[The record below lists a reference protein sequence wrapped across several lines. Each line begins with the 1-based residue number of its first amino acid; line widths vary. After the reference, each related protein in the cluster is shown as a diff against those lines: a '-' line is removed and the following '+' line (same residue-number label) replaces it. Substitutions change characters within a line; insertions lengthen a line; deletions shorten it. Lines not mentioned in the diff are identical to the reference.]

1 MNWRNIDN
9 IKHQY
14 NQNQNSINSN
24 NNYAVGYVSGNINT
38 KISNT
43 IPNNNDSS
51 NYNNNNITK

>member
-9 IKHQY
+9 SKHQY
-14 NQNQNSINSN
+14 NQNSINSN
-24 NNYAVGYVSGNINT
+24 NNCVISYVSGNINT
-38 KISNT
+38 KIANT